1 VNLRLLLSVTFLLLP
16 AATLRLGAAD
26 VLEIPYTVDP
36 NFLKLPLDLL
46 FGETSGV
53 AVNSQKNIVLNRDN
67 FTLTKGRN
75 GFEKSYTAR

>member
-16 AATLRLGAAD
+16 AATLRLGAD
-26 VLEIPYTVDP
+26 VPEIPYTVDP